1 MDEPVELAQ
10 YKEAVSIAISEIT
23 PDKLKAMVS
32 DAKLLD
38 LEKGGSGK
46 GVSNKLGLISRT
58 ELDIVWSAHTIAP
71 ITEFIKSRLARRLRI
86 VSRNQQIDLY
96 NLFSKS
102 SQTRK
107 ICGTLFEAI
116 GLCMVPEGLD
126 ITLLPMVRLPQNPN
140 AKFHP
145 RWYTSHASL
154 TNETLEDQRQQALRR
169 SEAIRFP
176 PATTQEFKADEI
188 LSLREGVFF
197 VPVSESQEA
206 LDAFLLIHGSLY
218 ILQFTVG
225 QKHDIKPG
233 FVKFL
238 QKCQNIP
245 PLEEW
250 KFVFLIPP
258 GTMLR
263 CPEPKSELPGL
274 RKLNPYS
281 AELDLRPYLNA

>member
-1 MDEPVELAQ
+1 
-10 YKEAVSIAISEIT
+10 
-23 PDKLKAMVS
+23 MVS

-126 ITLLPMVRLPQNPN
+126 ITLLLMVRLPQHPN
-140 AKFHP
+140 AKSHP

-169 SEAIRFP
+169 SEAIQFP

-206 LDAFLLIHGSLY
+206 LDAFLLVHGILY

-225 QKHDIKPG
+225 HIKPG
-233 FVKFL
+233 FVKFS
-238 QKCQNIP
+238 QKCQNLP

-250 KFVFLIPP
+250 KFVFPIPP
-258 GTMLR
+258 GTTLL